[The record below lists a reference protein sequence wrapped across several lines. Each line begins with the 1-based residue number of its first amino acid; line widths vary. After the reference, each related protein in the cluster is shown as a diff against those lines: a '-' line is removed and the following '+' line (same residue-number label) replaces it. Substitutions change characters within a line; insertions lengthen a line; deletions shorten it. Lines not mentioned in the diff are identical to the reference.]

1 MSRRTL
7 VLVLACLIC
16 ALALPLG
23 AQTTGDSLKYIVPT
37 PPEVSYQTSST
48 LSMTAPDGIKASVET
63 SATLMATFEAG
74 PAGVIVTAS
83 LAGLTVATS
92 IPTGPFPTGPQTVE
106 PLVTG
111 EYLLVVDSRGGR
123 GSMSCRTMSTPAGTW
138 AGPVPA
144 CGWVCASRP
153 SRIGSHEERRSH
165 EHGGSIDRT
174 HL

>member
-111 EYLLVVDSRGGR
+111 EYLLVVDSRGR
-123 GSMSCRTMSTPAGTW
+123 VDVLSTPA
-138 AGPVPA
+138 VEDRE
-144 CGWVCASRP
+144 SR
-153 SRIGSHEERRSH
+153 
-165 EHGGSIDRT
+165 RT
-174 HL
+174 KES